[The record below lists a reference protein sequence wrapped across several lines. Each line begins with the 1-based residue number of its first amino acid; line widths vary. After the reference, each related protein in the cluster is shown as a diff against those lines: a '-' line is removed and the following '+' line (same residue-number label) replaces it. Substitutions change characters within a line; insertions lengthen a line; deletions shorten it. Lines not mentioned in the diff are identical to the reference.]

1 MMREKLRH
9 PPQIGMRM
17 VKSAAAVFLCL
28 LLSVLWNRE
37 DMRIYSS
44 IAALWCIRP
53 YHGDTK
59 KMAIQRISG
68 TAVGT
73 AYGALAILA
82 ELYLLPGIRGTVPGY
97 LLIAAFILPVLW
109 TTVWLGLENASY
121 FSCVVFLS
129 ITVAH
134 MIDGNPWLF
143 VWHRAAETLIGI
155 LDNVLMIYHGPLYG
169 EAAQALQAAG
179 ITEQVKW
186 KFYPSTDYPG
196 FSYIKIYEKSASRQ
210 AMLEL
215 LKQDL
220 GVEKAVTFGSIEG
233 QADVVL
239 QDDTGNR
246 VVKVLERMYEPYL
259 WEKHDR

>member
-1 MMREKLRH
+1 MREKLRH

-97 LLIAAFILPVLW
+97 LLIAAFILR
-109 TTVWLGLENASY
+109 
-121 FSCVVFLS
+121 CC
-129 ITVAH
+129 
-134 MIDGNPWLF
+134 
-143 VWHRAAETLIGI
+143 
-155 LDNVLMIYHGPLYG
+155 GPPCGWGWRTRPTFPAWY
-169 EAAQALQAAG
+169 
-179 ITEQVKW
+179 
-186 KFYPSTDYPG
+186 S
-196 FSYIKIYEKSASRQ
+196 SASPWP
-210 AMLEL
+210 
-215 LKQDL
+215 
-220 GVEKAVTFGSIEG
+220 I
-233 QADVVL
+233 
-239 QDDTGNR
+239 
-246 VVKVLERMYEPYL
+246 
-259 WEKHDR
+259 